1 MASVYK
7 KNCYY
12 NNKVHSSNSWKSLP
26 HAIEPDDIKKL
37 LKRRYGPRD
46 KCMIF
51 ILLRTG
57 MRISEL
63 LNLKPQ
69 DIHLRERMILINH
82 SAKTG
87 VGRIAYLSDDA
98 YKTLTNWLK
107 IRISGK
113 KFLFYS
119 HSREN
124 MSYGTARLIFIK
136 YLKRAG
142 LSKKGY
148 TLHCLRHTF
157 ASELLSAGMSLE
169 SLQILM
175 GHSNIEMTRRY
186 ARLTNN
192 ALKKDYFNSVEII
205 IKGEIDGS
213 YRDHI

>member
-7 KNCYY
+7 KNRCYNY
-12 NNKVHSSNSWKSLP
+12 KRYSSNSWKSLP

-37 LKRRYGPRD
+37 LKRRYSLRD

-69 DIHLRERMILINH
+69 DIHLRERMILIKH

-87 VGRIAYLSDDA
+87 VGRIAYLSNDA
-98 YKTLTNWLK
+98 YKALNNWLK

-119 HSREN
+119 NCREN
-124 MSYGTARLIFIK
+124 ISYGAVRSIFIK

-157 ASELLSAGMSLE
+157 ASELLSAGIALE

-205 IKGEIDGS
+205 IQGGIDGS
-213 YRDHI
+213 YRDHV